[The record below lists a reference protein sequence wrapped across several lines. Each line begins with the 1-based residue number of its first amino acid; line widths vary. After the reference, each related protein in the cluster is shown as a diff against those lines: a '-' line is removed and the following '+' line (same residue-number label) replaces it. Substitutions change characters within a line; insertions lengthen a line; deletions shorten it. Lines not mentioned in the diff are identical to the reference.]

1 MAVNALN
8 KLAHPIHGSRKS
20 CYKAEPLNEEQKEKE
35 KQFLLDFHANAS
47 PMAPEQVT
55 QDPRNKELGAA
66 SKQLH
71 KEDFEMMT
79 TLGTGAPVLYTISN
93 DFDLVACSQTSGTF
107 ARVWL
112 ARLAG
117 CAKGE
122 EGQGLRSQG
131 NAKMRQ

>member
-47 PMAPEQVT
+47 PLSPEQVT

-79 TLGTGAPVLYTISN
+79 TLGTGAMIDQTRWIWSRAHRLQVLLLAYG
-93 DFDLVACSQTSGTF
+93 LHA
-107 ARVWL
+107 WL
-112 ARLAG
+112 DVQKRRRT
-117 CAKGE
+117 
-122 EGQGLRSQG
+122 RSSLS
-131 NAKMRQ
+131 R